1 MSIRQTL
8 NCINIIN
15 KKESAKLVSIW
26 SLRLIPGM
34 KELTIN

>member
-8 NCINIIN
+8 NYMNIIN
-15 KKESAKLVSIW
+15 KKESEKLVSIW